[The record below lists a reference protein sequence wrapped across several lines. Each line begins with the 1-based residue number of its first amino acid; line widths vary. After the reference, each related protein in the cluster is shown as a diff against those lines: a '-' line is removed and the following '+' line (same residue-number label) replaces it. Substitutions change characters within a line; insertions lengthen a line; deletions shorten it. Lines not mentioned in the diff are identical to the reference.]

1 MDFGGKK
8 LIDNE
13 CEENCEVYKN
23 EKTLINF
30 TFFVACKNP
39 QSAAHFLY
47 SVLKGEEKKKLF
59 PILRERI
66 AELLEQHQCHYEA
79 ALLRTINIEE

>member
-1 MDFGGKK
+1 
-8 LIDNE
+8 LVDNE
-13 CEENCEVYKN
+13 YEDNYEIYKN
-23 EKTLINF
+23 EKALINF

-39 QSAAHFLY
+39 QSAATFLY

-66 AELLEQHQCHYEA
+66 AKLLEQNYCHYEA
-79 ALLRTINIEE
+79 AVLRTINIEE

>member
-1 MDFGGKK
+1 MGFGGKK
-8 LIDNE
+8 LYDNKYK
-13 CEENCEVYKN
+13 ENCEVYKN

-39 QSAAHFLY
+39 HSAAHFLY

-59 PILRERI
+59 PVLRERI

-79 ALLRTINIEE
+79 ALLRTTKIEE